1 MPFEFKIARAPPRQ
15 SSDKQLLFAIWRFV
29 RVKVEIPVMMI
40 ALNPLL
46 SSFSISVD
54 NILVEPD
61 SKYLFQEHKLQ
72 RLNNSKKTQEIC

>member
-1 MPFEFKIARAPPRQ
+1 M
-15 SSDKQLLFAIWRFV
+15 
-29 RVKVEIPVMMI
+29 RVKVEIPSMI
-40 ALNPLL
+40 KALNPLL